1 MTLATPRQAAR
12 EPTWSGAPVFV
23 HDTVDLPLRRTAGEL
38 PDAAWAALVPPGTMQ
53 ELATAAFAAGL
64 AELTR
69 PAIEP
74 TRPELLRQPQLQL
87 LDLPLGHRAGTTVIP
102 LRWSV
107 AGWRDDAAPALDANL
122 EISSPASHTGR
133 LTLVGSY
140 RAPSRP
146 QDQVWE
152 PADLARAAQVTAR
165 TFLSLLAATVA
176 DRQSSGTTQ

>member
-1 MTLATPRQAAR
+1 MTITNPQQATH

-23 HDTVDLPLRRTAGEL
+23 HETVDLPLRNTAGEL
-38 PDAAWAALVPPGTMQ
+38 PDAAWAELVPPGTME
-53 ELATAAFAAGL
+53 ELATTAFAAGR
-64 AELTR
+64 AELAS

-74 TRPELLRQPQLQL
+74 TRPEVRLQL
-87 LDLPLGHRAGTTVIP
+87 LNLPLGHRAGTMVIP

-122 EISSPASHTGR
+122 EISSPAPNTGR

-146 QDQVWE
+146 QAQVWE
-152 PADLARAAQVTAR
+152 SADLARAAHVTAR
-165 TFLSLLAATVA
+165 TFLSLLAASVE
-176 DRQSSGTTQ
+176 DRQPSGTTQ

>member
-1 MTLATPRQAAR
+1 MTLATQQQATR
-12 EPTWSGAPVFV
+12 GPTWSGAPVFV
-23 HDTVDLPLRRTAGEL
+23 HESVDLPLRCDAA
-38 PDAAWAALVPPGTMQ
+38 DAAWAELVLPETMQ
-53 ELATAAFAAGL
+53 ELATAACAAGL
-64 AELTR
+64 AELGR

-74 TRPELLRQPQLQL
+74 TRPELQL
-87 LDLPLGHRAGTTVIP
+87 LNLPDGHRAGTTVIP

-122 EISSPASHTGR
+122 EISSPAPHTGR

-146 QDQVWE
+146 HNQVWQ
-152 PADLARAAQVTAR
+152 PTDLVQAAQVTAR